1 MEPNQ
6 KLEEMIVQV
15 AVASSRSEPFQA
27 EIVRLTPFEVDP
39 LPFEDE
45 LDAIAARIRECSI

>member
-45 LDAIAARIRECSI
+45 LDAVAARIRECSI